1 MDVYTHCMGM
11 DGQESGPL
19 CMYKYILYAFCCT
32 WILIFLSVHFKHEKG
47 LDKSYYS
54 DVIWIIWRIH
64 RPPMLVYWSTFPN
77 HFGSLDV
84 QNDDVITTY
93 KLIKFKKA

>member
-11 DGQESGPL
+11 DGQEFGPL

-54 DVIWIIWRIH
+54 DVY
-64 RPPMLVYWSTFPN
+64 LNYLAYSQASN
-77 HFGSLDV
+77 ASLL
-84 QNDDVITTY
+84 
-93 KLIKFKKA
+93 KHLS